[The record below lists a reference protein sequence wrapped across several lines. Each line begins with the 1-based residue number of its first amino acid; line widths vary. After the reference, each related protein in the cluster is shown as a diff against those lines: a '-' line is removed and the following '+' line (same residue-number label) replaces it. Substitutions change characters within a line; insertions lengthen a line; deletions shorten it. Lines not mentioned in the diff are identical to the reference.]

1 MAQLKCIQEQH
12 SKDYGKKDT
21 VYTEHNN
28 TIVVFSA
35 AQFHM
40 RCLFRCEIFISTHF
54 IDYSHEFGDM
64 NKYVMCGINQ

>member
-21 VYTEHNN
+21 VYTAHNN

-35 AQFHM
+35 AQFPYEVFVSLRNIHIHSLH
-40 RCLFRCEIFISTHF
+40 RL
-54 IDYSHEFGDM
+54 
-64 NKYVMCGINQ
+64 